1 MTKSDPNSIWL
12 YNPTFALAIVF
23 AILYAIPMT
32 IQFLQTVIIYKS
44 YYFIVVL
51 VGVCLEVGGY
61 AARAASIKQPDKIV
75 CTRPYETNPTSCS
88 SILTSRFS
96 LCSHHMPFRAPS

>member
-12 YNPTFALAIVF
+12 YDPTFALAIVF
-23 AILYAIPMT
+23 AILYSIPMA
-32 IQFLQTVIIYKS
+32 IQFLQTITLYKS

-61 AARAASIKQPDKIV
+61 AARAASIKQLDDIV
-75 CTRPYETNPTSCS
+75 C
-88 SILTSRFS
+88 
-96 LCSHHMPFRAPS
+96 PS